1 MALPKLEATF
11 YDLELP
17 YSKKTIKYRPFVVGE
32 QKLLMMALES
42 RDENQIF
49 TAIKEAVSV
58 CTKNTIDVGKLP
70 LFELEYIFLNIRMKS
85 VGEKT
90 KILLTCAAC
99 EEENEVD
106 VNLENVN
113 FKNLENQKTDTIL
126 INDQIAVRLKVP
138 SLDSVRTITKN
149 KPKEVDSA
157 YETQVLFELLV
168 NSIDAVLD
176 KEQEYP
182 VNETNLDE
190 AREFLDS
197 LSSDQFIK
205 IQQWF
210 ENVPT
215 LQVLVDHACTKC
227 GHDMKTTLEGINNF
241 F

>member
-11 YDLELP
+11 YDLTLP
-17 YSKKTIKYRPFVVGE
+17 YSKKTIKFRPFVVGE
-32 QKLLMMALES
+32 QKQLMMALES

-49 TAIKEAVSV
+49 SAIREAVTV

-90 KILLTCAAC
+90 KILLTCGSC

-106 VNLENVN
+106 VNLEDVN
-113 FKNLENQKTDTIL
+113 FKNLDSQKTDVIL
-126 INDQIAVRLKVP
+126 INDDIAVRLKVP
-138 SLDSVRTITKN
+138 SLDAVRTITRN
-149 KPKEVDSA
+149 KPKEVDSN
-157 YETQVLFELLV
+157 YETQVLFDLLV
-168 NSIDAVLD
+168 YSIDAVLD
-176 KEQEYP
+176 KEREYP
-182 VNETNLDE
+182 VDETNIDE

-197 LSSDQFIK
+197 LSSEQFIK

-210 ENVPT
+210 ENVPV
-215 LQVLVDHACTKC
+215 LQVLVKHSCTKC
-227 GHDMKTTLEGINNF
+227 GNSMDMSLEGINNF

>member
-17 YSKKTIKYRPFVVGE
+17 YSKKTIKFRPFVVGE
-32 QKLLMMALES
+32 QKILMMALES
-42 RDENQIF
+42 RDESQIF
-49 TAIKEAVSV
+49 SAIKEAVTI

-90 KILLTCAAC
+90 KIILTCASC

-113 FKNLENQKTDTIL
+113 FKNLNANNTDTIIL
-126 INDQIAVRLKVP
+126 TDQIAVRLKVP
-138 SLDSVRTITKN
+138 SLDAVRLITKN
-149 KPKEVDSA
+149 KPKEINTEHEA
-157 YETQVLFELLV
+157 TVLFELLAH
-168 NSIDAVLD
+168 SIDAVLD
-176 KEQEYP
+176 QEKEYP
-182 VNETNLDE
+182 VDETNMDE

-197 LSSDQFIK
+197 LSSEQFVK

-210 ENVPT
+210 ESVPS
-215 LQVLVDHACTKC
+215 LQVLVEHSCTKC
-227 GHDMKTTLEGINNF
+227 GNNMNTSLEGINNF